1 MIDHVLDGDAS
12 VLTVRPTGPL
22 RAEDFNELAQVVD
35 PYIERTG
42 GLHGLVLQV
51 GHFPGWDDLPSA
63 LRHLRFVRDHHR
75 KVRRIAVVTDS
86 PLGDLAEHVTSHF
99 IAATVK
105 HFPADQLDE
114 ARAWAA
120 GDMSA

>member
-1 MIDHVLDGDAS
+1 MIDHTLDENAS

-22 RAEDFNELAQVVD
+22 RTEDFNELATLVD

-42 GLHGLVLQV
+42 GLNGLVLHV
-51 GHFPGWDDLPSA
+51 EHFPGWDDFPSA
-63 LRHLRFVRDHHR
+63 LRHVRFVHDHHR

-86 PLGDLAEHVTSHF
+86 PLGDLAEHVTSRF

-105 HFPADQLDE
+105 HFPADELDE
-114 ARAWAA
+114 AKTWAA
-120 GDMSA
+120 TDA